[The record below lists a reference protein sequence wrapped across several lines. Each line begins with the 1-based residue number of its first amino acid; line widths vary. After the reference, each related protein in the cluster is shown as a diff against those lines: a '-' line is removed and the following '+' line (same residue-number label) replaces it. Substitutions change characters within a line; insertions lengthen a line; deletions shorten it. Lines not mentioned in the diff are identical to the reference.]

1 MTRKRFFHFLGVTVE
16 QQYCIHTTI
25 NQAVKELA
33 FCAIFC
39 KKFNQGKKCVFLLIS
54 NVLKKLNYL
63 LVIAS
68 SGPLISTRITPG
80 NLRGFAQPIFLKS
93 PHPTPH
99 PQPPPTHTLQG
110 ALFLCSTKSY
120 NCSYHS
126 TSQVILRIRL
136 LKFLACSFD
145 SMYKWG
151 TMDTGLISE

>member
-1 MTRKRFFHFLGVTVE
+1 MRILADFKCTQK
-16 QQYCIHTTI
+16 
-25 NQAVKELA
+25 VKL
-33 FCAIFC
+33 
-39 KKFNQGKKCVFLLIS
+39 
-54 NVLKKLNYL
+54 L

-99 PQPPPTHTLQG
+99 PPPPTHTLQG
-110 ALFLCSTKSY
+110 ALFLCSTKNY